1 MNRYNFE
8 NLISDYLEGELS
20 FSKRKEFE
28 FYMEENED
36 ARLLFLKVKNT
47 LNNMKNTEKISTPDD
62 FNSKLLSKIKDKTP
76 LPLMPN
82 DRGNIFGLSPLHASI
97 FSSLC
102 LAVIFIS
109 YSLIAPKPVSNS
121 NLEYSLV
128 PIDKSHQAVQ
138 SQIVK
143 NNTSFTANDKS
154 DSLDVNTKKYQQNKN
169 NKIKFVNY

>member
-1 MNRYNFE
+1 MNRYEFE
-8 NLISDYLEGELS
+8 NLISEYLEGELS

-28 FYMEENED
+28 SYLEENEE
-36 ARLLFLKVKNT
+36 AKSLFFRVENT
-47 LNNMKNTEKISTPDD
+47 LNDMKNAEKISTPKN
-62 FNSKLLSKIKDKTP
+62 FNSNLLSKIKDKAP
-76 LPLMPN
+76 LLPS
-82 DRGNIFGLSPLHASI
+82 DRSNIFGLSPLYASI

-128 PIDKSHQAVQ
+128 PVDKSQKVAQ
-138 SQIVK
+138 SQTVK

-154 DSLDVNTKKYQQNKN
+154 DSLDVNTKEYKPDKN

>member
-1 MNRYNFE
+1 MNRYDFE

-28 FYMEENED
+28 SYLEENED
-36 ARLLFLKVKNT
+36 AKLLFLKVKDT
-47 LNNMKNTEKISTPDD
+47 LNYMKNAEKISTPKN
-62 FNSKLLSKIKDKTP
+62 FNSVLLSKIKDKA
-76 LPLMPN
+76 PLMPN
-82 DRGNIFGLSPLHASI
+82 DSSNIFGLSPLYASI

-109 YSLIAPKPVSNS
+109 YSLIAPKPAPNS
-121 NLEYSLV
+121 NIDYSLV
-128 PIDKSHQAVQ
+128 PVDKSQKAVQ

-154 DSLDVNTKKYQQNKN
+154 DSLDVNNKEYQQNKN

>member
-1 MNRYNFE
+1 MNRYEFE

-28 FYMEENED
+28 SYLEENED
-36 ARLLFLKVKNT
+36 AESLFFGVKIT
-47 LNNMKNTEKISTPDD
+47 LNDMKNAEKISTPEN
-62 FNSKLLSKIKDKTP
+62 FNSKLLSKIKDKA
-76 LPLMPN
+76 PLMQN
-82 DRGNIFGLSPLHASI
+82 DRSNIFGLSPLYASI

-109 YSLIAPKPVSNS
+109 YSLIVPKPVSNS

-128 PIDKSHQAVQ
+128 PIDKSQKVAQ
-138 SQIVK
+138 SQTVK
-143 NNTSFTANDKS
+143 NNTSFTVNGKS
-154 DSLDVNTKKYQQNKN
+154 DSLNANTKEYKPSRK

>member
-1 MNRYNFE
+1 MNRYEFE

-28 FYMEENED
+28 SYLEENED
-36 ARLLFLKVKNT
+36 AKSLFFRVKIT
-47 LNNMKNTEKISTPDD
+47 LNDMKNAEKISTPEN
-62 FNSKLLSKIKDKTP
+62 FNSKLLSKIKDKA
-76 LPLMPN
+76 PLMQN
-82 DRGNIFGLSPLHASI
+82 DRSNIFGLSPLYASI

-102 LAVIFIS
+102 LAVILIS

-128 PIDKSHQAVQ
+128 PIDKSQKVAQ
-138 SQIVK
+138 SQTVK
-143 NNTSFTANDKS
+143 NNTNFTINDKS
-154 DSLDVNTKKYQQNKN
+154 DSLDANTKEYKPNRK

>member
-1 MNRYNFE
+1 MNRYEFE

-28 FYMEENED
+28 SYLEENEG
-36 ARLLFLKVKNT
+36 AKSLFFRVKIT
-47 LNNMKNTEKISTPDD
+47 LNDMKNTEKISTPEN
-62 FNSKLLSKIKDKTP
+62 FNSKLLSKIKDKA
-76 LPLMPN
+76 PLMQN
-82 DRGNIFGLSPLHASI
+82 DRSNIFGLSPLYASI

-109 YSLIAPKPVSNS
+109 YSLIAPKPASNS

-128 PIDKSHQAVQ
+128 PIDKSQKVAQ
-138 SQIVK
+138 SRKVK
-143 NNTSFTANDKS
+143 NNTSFADNDKS
-154 DSLDVNTKKYQQNKN
+154 DSLDVNTREYKPNKN

>member
-1 MNRYNFE
+1 MNRYEFE

-28 FYMEENED
+28 SYLEENED
-36 ARLLFLKVKNT
+36 AKLLLLSVKDT
-47 LNNMKNTEKISTPDD
+47 LNSMKNAEKISTSEN
-62 FNSKLLSKIKDKTP
+62 FNLKLLSKIKDKTP
-76 LPLMPN
+76 LMPN
-82 DRGNIFGLSPLHASI
+82 DRSNIFGLSPLYASI

-109 YSLIAPKPVSNS
+109 YSLFAPKPIS
-121 NLEYSLV
+121 NLNTEYSMV
-128 PIDKSHQAVQ
+128 PIDKSQKAIQ

-143 NNTSFTANDKS
+143 NNINFTANDKS
-154 DSLDVNTKKYQQNKN
+154 DSLDVNTKEYHQNKN

>member
-1 MNRYNFE
+1 MNRYEFE

-20 FSKRKEFE
+20 FTKRKKFE
-28 FYMEENED
+28 SYLEENEE
-36 ARLLFLKVKNT
+36 AKLLFFRVKNT
-47 LNNMKNTEKISTPDD
+47 LKDMKNSEKISTPED
-62 FNSKLLSKIKDKTP
+62 FNSKLLSKIKYEAP
-76 LPLMPN
+76 LLPS
-82 DRGNIFGLSPLHASI
+82 DRSNILGLSPVYASI

-128 PIDKSHQAVQ
+128 PIDKSQKVSQ

-143 NNTSFTANDKS
+143 NNTSFTSNDKS
-154 DSLDVNTKKYQQNKN
+154 DSLDVNKKEYKPNRN
-169 NKIKFVNY
+169 DKIKFVNY

>member
-1 MNRYNFE
+1 MNRYEFE

-28 FYMEENED
+28 YYLEENED
-36 ARLLFLKVKNT
+36 AKLLFFRVKNT
-47 LNNMKNTEKISTPDD
+47 LNDMKNAKTISTPEN
-62 FNSKLLSKIKDKTP
+62 FNSKLLSKIKDKA
-76 LPLMPN
+76 PLMPN
-82 DRGNIFGLSPLHASI
+82 DRSNIFGLSPVYASI

-102 LAVIFIS
+102 LAVVFIS

-154 DSLDVNTKKYQQNKN
+154 DSLDVNTKEYQQNKN

>member
-1 MNRYNFE
+1 MNRYDFE

-28 FYMEENED
+28 FYLEENED
-36 ARLLFLKVKNT
+36 AKLLFLRVKET
-47 LNNMKNTEKISTPDD
+47 LNHMKNAEKISTPEN
-62 FNSKLLSKIKDKTP
+62 FNSKLLSKIKNKAT
-76 LPLMPN
+76 LMPN
-82 DRGNIFGLSPLHASI
+82 DSSNIFGLSPQYASI

-109 YSLIAPKPVSNS
+109 YSLIIPKSAS
-121 NLEYSLV
+121 DSDLEYSLV
-128 PIDKSHQAVQ
+128 PIDKSQKAAQ

-154 DSLDVNTKKYQQNKN
+154 DSLDVNTKEYKQNKD

>member
-1 MNRYNFE
+1 MNRYEFE

-28 FYMEENED
+28 SYLEENED
-36 ARLLFLKVKNT
+36 AKSLFFRVKIT
-47 LNNMKNTEKISTPDD
+47 LNDMKNAEKISTPEN
-62 FNSKLLSKIKDKTP
+62 FNSKLLSKIKDKAP
-76 LPLMPN
+76 LIQN
-82 DRGNIFGLSPLHASI
+82 DRSNIFGLSPLYASI

-102 LAVIFIS
+102 LAVILIS

-128 PIDKSHQAVQ
+128 PIDKSQKVAQ
-138 SQIVK
+138 SKTVK
-143 NNTSFTANDKS
+143 NNTNFTINDKS
-154 DSLDVNTKKYQQNKN
+154 DSLDANTKEYKPNRK

>member
-1 MNRYNFE
+1 MNRYEFE

-28 FYMEENED
+28 SYLEENED
-36 ARLLFLKVKNT
+36 AKLLFFSVKST
-47 LNNMKNTEKISTPDD
+47 LNDMKNAEKISTPEN
-62 FNSKLLSKIKDKTP
+62 FNSKLLSKIKDKA
-76 LPLMPN
+76 PLMPN
-82 DRGNIFGLSPLHASI
+82 DRSNIFGLSPLYASI

-128 PIDKSHQAVQ
+128 PIDKSQKAIQ
-138 SQIVK
+138 SQTVK
-143 NNTSFTANDKS
+143 NNTSFTANNKS
-154 DSLDVNTKKYQQNKN
+154 DSLDVNTKEYQLNKK

>member
-1 MNRYNFE
+1 MNRYQFE

-28 FYMEENED
+28 SYLEENED
-36 ARLLFLKVKNT
+36 AKLLVFKVKNT
-47 LNNMKNTEKISTPDD
+47 LSDMKNAEKISTSEN
-62 FNSKLLSKIKDKTP
+62 FNSKLLLKIKGKTP
-76 LPLMPN
+76 LISN
-82 DRGNIFGLSPLHASI
+82 HRSNIFGLSPLYASI

-102 LAVIFIS
+102 LPVIFIS

-128 PIDKSHQAVQ
+128 PIDKSKKPVQ
-138 SQIVK
+138 SQIVN
-143 NNTSFTANDKS
+143 NNTSFTADDKS
-154 DSLDVNTKKYQQNKN
+154 DSLDVNTKEYQQNKN

>member
-1 MNRYNFE
+1 MNRYEFE

-28 FYMEENED
+28 SYLEENED
-36 ARLLFLKVKNT
+36 AKLLFFRVKNT
-47 LNNMKNTEKISTPDD
+47 LNDMKNAEKISTSEN
-62 FNSKLLSKIKDKTP
+62 FNSKLLSKIKDKAP
-76 LPLMPN
+76 LLPI
-82 DRGNIFGLSPLHASI
+82 DRSNIFGLSPLHASI

-109 YSLIAPKPVSNS
+109 FSLIAPKPSSNS

-128 PIDKSHQAVQ
+128 PIDKSQKVAQ

-143 NNTSFTANDKS
+143 NNTSFTANDNS
-154 DSLDVNTKKYQQNKN
+154 DSLDVNTKEYKPNRN
-169 NKIKFVNY
+169 DKIKFVNY

>member
-1 MNRYNFE
+1 MNRYEFE
-8 NLISDYLEGELS
+8 NLISEYLEGELS

-28 FYMEENED
+28 SYLEENEE
-36 ARLLFLKVKNT
+36 AKSLFFRVENT
-47 LNNMKNTEKISTPDD
+47 LNDMKNAEKISTPKN
-62 FNSKLLSKIKDKTP
+62 FNSNLLSKIKDKVP
-76 LPLMPN
+76 LLPS
-82 DRGNIFGLSPLHASI
+82 DRSNIFGLSPLYASI

-121 NLEYSLV
+121 NIEYSLV
-128 PIDKSHQAVQ
+128 PVDKSQKVAQ

-154 DSLDVNTKKYQQNKN
+154 DSLDVNTKEYKPDKN